1 MYSFGT
7 DEYIERVV
15 SAHSPSMLRAAYA
28 VLRSTA
34 DAEDAAQEAF
44 IRLMTCPPDFRDSEH
59 EKAWLLRVT
68 INIARNMRKTRAR
81 EDQPLTDDLPAAAG
95 DNPEGQGEVMQLVL
109 GLPEKY
115 STIIHLYYYEGYSIK
130 EIADILR
137 LPSATVGTRLA
148 RGRAQLRALLRADLR
163 AGMDAPA
170 ENPQRGEE

>member
-7 DEYIERVV
+7 DEYIERTVRT
-15 SAHSPSMLRAAYA
+15 HSDSMLRAAYS
-28 VLRSTA
+28 VLHTTA
-34 DAEDAAQEAF
+34 DAEDAVQEAF
-44 IRLMTCPPDFRDSEH
+44 VRLMTRAPDFRDAGH

-68 INIARNMRKTRAR
+68 INIARNIRKSKAR
-81 EDQPLTDDLPAAAG
+81 EALPLDDSMPVAA
-95 DNPEGQGEVMQLVL
+95 ESSEQQGELLQLVL

-148 RGRAQLRALLRADLR
+148 RGRAALRAEIGAQTDLSS
-163 AGMDAPA
+163 
-170 ENPQRGEE
+170 EGEKIS